1 MPRLL
6 PRLALGTALTAV
18 GSAAITQVQRGRA
31 QRHELPGRDHVA
43 FAPDGTRLHVVH
55 RGPAN
60 ATTVFVLVH
69 GWAMGSVFWEDVAD
83 ALADDHLV
91 VAYDQR
97 GHGRSGA
104 PGTAGAEVAALG
116 DDLQAVLET
125 VPGDREVV
133 LVGHSMGA
141 MSVVAWAA
149 HHADERVVAAALF
162 NTGVHGLVAAS
173 AATFGRVA
181 RPIQPVLR
189 TILTSGL
196 PLGAL
201 PALTLR
207 GPIAYVA
214 HGPGADRCAVDRTA
228 MLVCGS
234 QARVRGA
241 FGRSMSTMDLREA
254 LRRLEVP
261 TCVVTGSHDR
271 MTPPPLARALA
282 DGLPDAVLHTMEG
295 AGHQA
300 PLEDPRRAVS
310 VVLDHLDAVAQRRRA
325 AA

>member
-1 MPRLL
+1 MPRFL

-18 GSAAITQVQRGRA
+18 GSSAITRA
-31 QRHELPGRDHVA
+31 QRRRVQRHGLSGRDHVV

-55 RGPAN
+55 RGPAD
-60 ATTVFVLVH
+60 AGTVLVLVH

-83 ALADDHLV
+83 ELADDHLV
-91 VAYDQR
+91 VVYDQR
-97 GHGRSGA
+97 GHGRSGD
-104 PGTAGAEVAALG
+104 PGIAGAEVEALG
-116 DDLQAVLET
+116 DDVQAVLDT

-141 MSVVAWAA
+141 MSIVAWAA
-149 HHADERVVAAALF
+149 QHTDERVVAAALF

-173 AATFGRVA
+173 AATFGRAA
-181 RPIQPVLR
+181 RPIQPVLQ
-189 TILTSGL
+189 TILTSSL

-207 GPIAYVA
+207 GAIGHVA
-214 HGPGADRCAVDRTA
+214 HGPVADRRAVDRTA

-241 FGRSMSTMDLREA
+241 FGRSMSAMDLREA
-254 LRRLEVP
+254 LCRLEVP

-282 DGLPDAVLHTMEG
+282 EGLPDGVLRTMEG

-300 PLEDPRRAVS
+300 PLEDPRHAVA
-310 VVLDHLDAVAQRRRA
+310 VVLDHLAAVAERRSA

>member
-6 PRLALGTALTAV
+6 PRLALGTVLTAV
-18 GSAAITQVQRGRA
+18 GSSAVTQA
-31 QRHELPGRDHVA
+31 QRRHARHHGLFGRDHVV

-55 RGPAN
+55 RGPVDAG
-60 ATTVFVLVH
+60 TVFVLVH

-83 ALADDHLV
+83 ELADDHLV

-97 GHGRSGA
+97 GHGRSGD
-104 PGTAGAEVAALG
+104 PGTAGAEVEALG

-125 VPGDREVV
+125 VPDDCEVV

-149 HHADERVVAAALF
+149 HHTDERVVAAALF

-173 AATFGRVA
+173 AATFGRAA
-181 RPIQPVLR
+181 RPIHPVLH

-201 PALTLR
+201 PAMTLR
-207 GPIAYVA
+207 GAIAYVA
-214 HGPGADRCAVDRTA
+214 LGPGADRRAVDRTA

-234 QARVRGA
+234 QPRVRSA
-241 FGRSMSTMDLREA
+241 FGRSMSVMDLREA
-254 LRRLEVP
+254 LCRLEVP

-271 MTPPPLARALA
+271 MTPPPLARTLA

-300 PLEDPRRAVS
+300 PLEDPQRAVS
-310 VVLDHLDAVAQRRRA
+310 VVLDHLDAVAERRRA